1 MPAIRHAQEN
11 LTGLQVF
18 QGEPDKLLA
27 CLLIAERYI
36 RTKGLT
42 KRRLSRKVRLLHHCY
57 AYLRIINET
66 VLLPD
71 IVTDEEHELR
81 SILDAPGPPS
91 EAPLRITKWMVVPD
105 FGLST
110 VKDLQLGQNDL
121 HLEFPGRWD
130 LTMYPEIFGIPESF
144 VGLVSH
150 ITRLGNERDRL
161 LNGTPANDEQTPTMR
176 DFLLRAKLL
185 DKHVCR
191 WEPPSGPH
199 HFMFCAM
206 QKALSV
212 FFYRRVY
219 DVDVTTLQHSVR
231 QVRDLLTQSQTWY
244 TESGQRAVY
253 AVWPAFVTACEALSP
268 DLQEFFQTWFQQG
281 FQQSGLASFRL
292 AGSIVQDVWGN
303 RAQERGKAV
312 HWPDI
317 MRSKKLAMVC
327 M

>member
-1 MPAIRHAQEN
+1 M
-11 LTGLQVF
+11 
-18 QGEPDKLLA
+18 
-27 CLLIAERYI
+27 
-36 RTKGLT
+36 
-42 KRRLSRKVRLLHHCY
+42 
-57 AYLRIINET
+57 RIINET

-71 IVTDEEHELR
+71 IVTDEGHELR

-105 FGLST
+105 FGLRIA
-110 VKDLQLGQNDL
+110 KDLQLGQNDL

-161 LNGTPANDEQTPTMR
+161 LNGSPADDGRTPTMR

-185 DKHVCR
+185 DEHVCR

-206 QKALSV
+206 QKALSI

-219 DVDVTTLQHSVR
+219 DVDVATLQHSVR

-244 TESGQRAVY
+244 TESGQRGVFP
-253 AVWPAFVTACEALSP
+253 VWPAFVTACEALSP
-268 DLQEFFQTWFQQG
+268 DLQEFFQTWFEQG
-281 FQQSGLASFRL
+281 FQQGGLASFQL
-292 AGSIVQDVWGN
+292 AGPIVRDVWGN

-312 HWPDI
+312 HWPEI
-317 MRSKKLAMVC
+317 MRSNKLAMVC

>member
-1 MPAIRHAQEN
+1 M
-11 LTGLQVF
+11 
-18 QGEPDKLLA
+18 
-27 CLLIAERYI
+27 IAERYI

-71 IVTDEEHELR
+71 IVTDKGHELQ

-105 FGLST
+105 FGLSSA
-110 VKDLQLGQNDL
+110 KDLQLGQNDL

-150 ITRLGNERDRL
+150 VTRLGNERDRL
-161 LNGTPANDEQTPTMR
+161 LNGSPADNGCTPTMR

-185 DKHVCR
+185 DEHVCR

-206 QKALSV
+206 QKALSI

-231 QVRDLLTQSQTWY
+231 QVRDLLAQSQTWY
-244 TESGQRAVY
+244 TESGQRGVFP
-253 AVWPAFVTACEALSP
+253 VWPAFVTACEALSP
-268 DLQEFFQTWFQQG
+268 DLQEFFQTWFEQG
-281 FQQSGLASFRL
+281 FQQGGLASFRL
-292 AGSIVQDVWGN
+292 AASIVRDVWGN
-303 RAQERGKAV
+303 RAQVRGKAV
-312 HWPDI
+312 HWPEI